1 MFERHASLLLLDT
14 YAIHFPAQWVSP
26 GRSTRAPRPLRE
38 ASTLYRGSF
47 EVSELRGRLGL
58 CHDAQRSVLVGLVD
72 ADLDLGKYYDPC
84 LLFKGILRTFSQ
96 SGLHGHAL
104 EKSCLHLRI
113 PFLLSLAEILESG
126 HAVTE
131 YEHFL

>member
-58 CHDAQRSVLVGLVD
+58 CHDAQRSVLVSPVD
-72 ADLDLGKYYDPC
+72 ADLDLGKYYGPC
-84 LLFKGILRTFSQ
+84 LLLKAFSAHFP
-96 SGLHGHAL
+96 SRARHGYAL

-131 YEHFL
+131 YEHF